1 MEWVHVGGTPVRM
14 KIYFAPLEGVTTY
27 IFRNA
32 FAEIY
37 GHVDKYFAPFISPSE
52 NCPLTPRERKDI
64 APENNRGI
72 HLVPQILTCRSE
84 HFIDAAKALS
94 SMGYGEINL
103 NLGCPSGTVC
113 AKGKGAG
120 FLQDKDALQS
130 FLDDIYSYAE
140 SCGMKIS
147 VKTRLGYREPEEFY
161 SLIEIFNLFPIS
173 ELIVHPR
180 IRTDFYKGD
189 IRKEYFAYAQ
199 DHCKCTLVY
208 NGNIFSV
215 QDYADL
221 SSECGLGGDSAMSVR
236 VGGSAMP
243 ERMGDSA
250 MSGRVGEPAKA
261 DRGEPAMPERVGGSA
276 QNREFDPIMLGR
288 GLMSDP
294 ELAGK
299 IKNAVHDAATDA
311 LAVAIGKHDDETR
324 NEARNTDADGTSAFA
339 AETDFLKLRRFHDTL
354 YHEYQKVM
362 APDINVLHKMREL
375 WTYWQVLLEGKE
387 REIKRLMKAK
397 KYEDYEAIVYPLL
410 EAAEESK

>member
-27 IFRNA
+27 IFRNT

-199 DHCKCTLVY
+199 DHCKCPLVY

-221 SSECGLGGDSAMSVR
+221 SSECGLGGDSAMS
-236 VGGSAMP
+236 G
-243 ERMGDSA
+243 
-250 MSGRVGEPAKA
+250 
-261 DRGEPAMPERVGGSA
+261 RVGGSA

-288 GLMSDP
+288 GLVSDP
-294 ELAGK
+294 ELASRLK
-299 IKNAVHDAATDA
+299 DP
-311 LAVAIGKHDDETR
+311 
-324 NEARNTDADGTSAFA
+324 DGTSAFA

-375 WTYWQVLLEGKE
+375 WTYWQVLFEENE